1 MFCAKCG
8 TRVDDGDMFC
18 WNCGNK
24 MPTVENKVEKIK
36 EGSAK
41 PYTGYVPEPVD
52 TGNTYDSGKV
62 DISYDMPPATGRRM
76 TIAEADREYDIS
88 KLPNKKETGIKSIYM
103 IDFMSRLAK
112 RSNIPLMIYLIL
124 NVVLI
129 GLVVTVVCQLPVYW
143 GILCGL
149 ILYIAS
155 ISIAISSIGEA
166 ILRHQNGCRKI
177 EEQDIIERLYP
188 IFKEVYYKA
197 KMANPAISDDVRL
210 FINDDMSPNAFATG
224 RKTMCVTR
232 GLLQL
237 SDEEIKATLGHE
249 FGHLSHKDTDRI
261 LVVSVGNTVIT
272 GIAVII
278 QVGAIFMEICSNIAA
293 AFTDDDSGFL
303 ISLFGTLSRI
313 ITLFIINV
321 FMKLWNMI
329 GIALCMKTSRNNE
342 YEADEF
348 SARLGYSEGL
358 IELLNFIG
366 GEKPKGLFASLAS
379 SHPAGADRIAHIRK
393 VQAQIDAGK

>member
-1 MFCAKCG
+1 MFCSKCG
-8 TRVDDGDMFC
+8 SRVDDGDMFC

-24 MPTVENKVEKIK
+24 MPVVEKK
-36 EGSAK
+36 QETVSNTGGYSSAGTGT
-41 PYTGYVPEPVD
+41 YTGGNQMYNGYGAAPV
-52 TGNTYDSGKV
+52 YEEAPVS
-62 DISYDMPPATGRRM
+62 RHM
-76 TIAEADREYDIS
+76 TIAEADRAYDIS
-88 KLPNKKETGIKSIYM
+88 TLPTKKETGIRSVYM
-103 IDFMSRLAK
+103 IDFVVRLFSK
-112 RSNIPLMIYLIL
+112 SNIPLLIYLFL

-129 GLVVTVVCQLPVYW
+129 GLVVTAVCQLPVYW

-149 ILYIAS
+149 ILYVAS
-155 ISIAISSIGEA
+155 ISIALSSIGEA
-166 ILRHQNGCRKI
+166 ILRHQNGCHKI

-197 KMANPAISDDVRL
+197 KKANPMISDDVRL
-210 FINDDMSPNAFATG
+210 FINDDKSPNAFATG

-261 LVVSVGNTVIT
+261 LVVGVGNTVIT
-272 GIAVII
+272 GIAVMI
-278 QVGAIFMEICSNIAA
+278 QISAIFTEICGHIVSI
-293 AFTDDDSGFL
+293 FTDDDNGWL
-303 ISLFGTLSRI
+303 IRLFSTLSKI

-321 FMKLWNMI
+321 FMKIWNMI

-358 IELLNFIG
+358 ISLLAFVG
-366 GEKPKGLFASLAS
+366 DEKPKGLFASLAS
-379 SHPAGADRIAHIRK
+379 SHPASADRIAHIK
-393 VQAQIDAGK
+393 NVQAQLEAAE

>member
-1 MFCAKCG
+1 MY
-8 TRVDDGDMFC
+8 
-18 WNCGNK
+18 N
-24 MPTVENKVEKIK
+24 
-36 EGSAK
+36 
-41 PYTGYVPEPVD
+41 GYGAAPV
-52 TGNTYDSGKV
+52 YEEAPVS
-62 DISYDMPPATGRRM
+62 RHM
-76 TIAEADREYDIS
+76 TIAEADRAYDIS
-88 KLPNKKETGIKSIYM
+88 TLPTKKETGIRSVYM
-103 IDFMSRLAK
+103 IDFVVRLFSK
-112 RSNIPLMIYLIL
+112 SNIPLLIYLFL

-129 GLVVTVVCQLPVYW
+129 GLVVTAVCQLPVYW

-149 ILYIAS
+149 ILYVAS
-155 ISIAISSIGEA
+155 ISIALSSIGEA
-166 ILRHQNGCRKI
+166 ILRHQNGCHKI

-197 KMANPAISDDVRL
+197 KKANPMISDDVRL
-210 FINDDMSPNAFATG
+210 FINDDKSPNAFATG

-261 LVVSVGNTVIT
+261 LVVGVGNTVIT
-272 GIAVII
+272 GIAVMI
-278 QVGAIFMEICSNIAA
+278 QISAIFTEICGHIVSI
-293 AFTDDDSGFL
+293 FTDDDNGWL
-303 ISLFGTLSRI
+303 IRLFSTLSKI

-321 FMKLWNMI
+321 FMKIWNMI

-358 IELLNFIG
+358 ISLLAFIG
-366 GEKPKGLFASLAS
+366 DEKPKGLFASLAS
-379 SHPAGADRIAHIRK
+379 SHPASADRIAHIK
-393 VQAQIDAGK
+393 NVQAQLEAAE

>member
-24 MPTVENKVEKIK
+24 MPTVEKTVEKVK
-36 EGSAK
+36 EGPVD
-41 PYTGYVPEPVD
+41 PYIGYVPEPVD
-52 TGNTYDSGKV
+52 TGSTYEGAKV
-62 DISYDMPPATGRRM
+62 DTSYDVPPATGRRM

-103 IDFMSRLAK
+103 IDFVSRLAK
-112 RSNIPLMIYLIL
+112 KSNIPLMIYLIL

-129 GLVVTVVCQLPVYW
+129 GLVVTAVCQLPVYW

-188 IFKEVYYKA
+188 IFKEVYYRA
-197 KMANPAISDDVRL
+197 KMANPSISDDVRL

-379 SHPAGADRIAHIRK
+379 SHPAGVDRIAHIRK
-393 VQAQIDAGK
+393 VQAQIEAGK

>member
-1 MFCAKCG
+1 MFCANCG
-8 TRVDDGDMFC
+8 TRVDDGDAFC
-18 WNCGNK
+18 WNCGTK
-24 MPTVENKVEKIK
+24 MPTVEKKVEKVK
-36 EGSAK
+36 EVWSDPAD
-41 PYTGYVPEPVD
+41 TGY
-52 TGNTYDSGKV
+52 TYDERPVSGRK
-62 DISYDMPPATGRRM
+62 M
-76 TIAEADREYDIS
+76 TIAEADREFDIS
-88 KLPNKKETGIKSIYM
+88 KLPDKKETGIKSIYM
-103 IDFMSRLAK
+103 FDFLSRLAK
-112 RSNIPLMIYLIL
+112 KSNIPLMLYLIL

-149 ILYIAS
+149 LLYIAS
-155 ISIAISSIGEA
+155 ISSAISSIGEA
-166 ILRHQNGCRKI
+166 ILRHQNGCHKI

-188 IFKEVYYKA
+188 LFKEVYYKA
-197 KMANPAISDDVRL
+197 KMANPMISDDVRL

-272 GIAVII
+272 GIAVMI
-278 QVGAIFMEICSNIAA
+278 QVGAIFMEVCTNIVSI
-293 AFTDDDSGFL
+293 FTGDDEGWL
-303 ISLFGTLSRI
+303 VRLFGTLSRI

-329 GIALCMKTSRNNE
+329 GVALCMKTSRNNE

-358 IELLNFIG
+358 IDLLNFLG
-366 GEKPKGLFASLAS
+366 GAKPKGLFASLAS
-379 SHPAGADRIAHIRK
+379 SHPASADRIAHIKK
-393 VQAQIDAGK
+393 VQAQIEAGR